1 MAQVKQV
8 GLAWG
13 QEPSPHSALWRG
25 PGSSGR
31 ACLRG
36 KHVGIDAGPASPL
49 EVLSAPPGPPQ
60 PPHGQ
65 AGRLS
70 GRPLKTETDP
80 LLRHWPGPGGPEIVF
95 TSGSPPLSS
104 RLLFLLFSPS
114 LLSQGLLV
122 GLVSCLAL
130 SSRADPLSGSCFPAS
145 AHVDRVLPG
154 AAPPYRVSDRL
165 TGSALWTPHC
175 PYLCSPRKIRS
186 SSPPSWRS
194 STGSRS
200 TPRPCS
206 TCT

>member
-1 MAQVKQV
+1 MVLQRIGEGFLTDLSQLKKLLPLVGDEALIRDVAQVKQV

-13 QEPSPHSALWRG
+13 QEPSPHSALWWG

-95 TSGSPPLSS
+95 TSGSPPVFSSPLSAFLTLASLPGFACWSGFSLSS
-104 RLLFLLFSPS
+104 ELSCGSTLRVMLPRFCPRGPCPPWGGPS
-114 LLSQGLLV
+114 LP
-122 GLVSCLAL
+122 CL
-130 SSRADPLSGSCFPAS
+130 
-145 AHVDRVLPG
+145 
-154 AAPPYRVSDRL
+154 
-165 TGSALWTPHC
+165 
-175 PYLCSPRKIRS
+175 
-186 SSPPSWRS
+186 
-194 STGSRS
+194 
-200 TPRPCS
+200 
-206 TCT
+206 